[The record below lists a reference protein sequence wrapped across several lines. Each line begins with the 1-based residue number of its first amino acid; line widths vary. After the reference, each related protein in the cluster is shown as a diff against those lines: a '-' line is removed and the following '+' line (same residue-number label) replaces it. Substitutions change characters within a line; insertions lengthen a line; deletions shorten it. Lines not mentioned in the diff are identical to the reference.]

1 MERILIRIAWF
12 VGLVLVQVLL
22 LNNICL
28 FGLATPFIY
37 IYFILALDRE
47 VDRNALMAVAFALG
61 LLVDVFS
68 NTPGVNAGASVLVAF
83 LRPSLLR
90 LFAPREEFENFE
102 PGISVMGV
110 WPFVRYAVVV
120 VLLHH
125 TALFFLEAFSFA
137 HIAFLLLR
145 ILCSTVLTVLLVM
158 AIEFI
163 RHKR

>member
-1 MERILIRIAWF
+1 MERILTRIAWF
-12 VGLVLVQVLL
+12 VGLALVQVLL

-37 IYFILALDRE
+37 IYFILAIDRDT
-47 VDRNALMAVAFALG
+47 DRNALMAMAFAMG

-83 LRPSLLR
+83 FRPGLLR

-110 WPFVRYAVVV
+110 WPFVRYVTVA

-125 TALFFLEAFSFA
+125 SVLFLLEAFSFA
-137 HIAFLLLR
+137 HIGFLSLR
-145 ILCSTVLTVLLVM
+145 ILCSTLLTVLLVM
-158 AIEFI
+158 SIEFI

>member
-1 MERILIRIAWF
+1 MERLLTRIAWF

-37 IYFILALDRE
+37 IYFILILDRD
-47 VDRNALMAVAFALG
+47 VDPIGLMAVAFLLG
-61 LLVDVFS
+61 LAVDVFC

-90 LFAPREEFENFE
+90 LFSPRDEFENFE
-102 PGISVMGV
+102 PGIYTIGL
-110 WPFVRYAVVV
+110 WPFVRYAFFA

-125 TALFFLEAFSFA
+125 TALFLLEAFTLA
-137 HIAFLLLR
+137 NIGYLLLR
-145 ILCSTVLTVLLVM
+145 IFCSTLLTVVLAM
-158 AIEFI
+158 AIEFV

>member
-37 IYFILALDRE
+37 IYFILALDRD

-125 TALFFLEAFSFA
+125 MA
-137 HIAFLLLR
+137 AFLLLR